1 MMLLFMGL
9 CSRVV
14 VFLFGLVFVM
24 LIVEVDLA
32 DCGGDVRNYISWE
45 DLMVDEQRLVLK
57 KNNIYNHNEF
67 RVIVVDQN
75 GNGHSKTVQGAVDL
89 VPDWNKHRVK
99 IYIFPG
105 IYRERVFVPI
115 TKPYVSFIGRRNLT
129 AGPVIT
135 WNSKSSDR
143 GPNGQTLGTYGSAT
157 VAIESDFF
165 CATGVTFENT
175 VVASAGGKGMQAVA
189 LRVDSDKAMFYRVKI
204 RGTQD
209 TLLDNTGTHYFYRCL
224 IEGKVDFIFGS
235 AKSLYKKCRLQSI
248 AENYGAI
255 AAHHRDSPFK
265 DTGFSFVGCSIR
277 GTGSVYLGRAW
288 ADYSRVIYS
297 NCRMDDIIIP
307 EGWSEWDHPEREKT
321 AVFGEYMCYGK
332 GADRKQRVPWSKSLS
347 YEEAKPFLDI
357 NFINGNQWLRL

>member
-1 MMLLFMGL
+1 MGL

-14 VFLFGLVFVM
+14 VILLGLVFVM

-32 DCGGDVRNYISWE
+32 ECGKGDDVRNYISWE
-45 DLMVDEQRLVLK
+45 DLMVDEERLVLRK
-57 KNNIYNHNEF
+57 SNVYNQNEV

-115 TKPYVSFIGRRNLT
+115 TKPYVSFIGRRNHT

-143 GPNGQTLGTYGSAT
+143 GPNGQALGTYGSAT
-157 VAIESDFF
+157 VAVESDFF
-165 CATGVTFENT
+165 CATRVTFENT
-175 VVASAGGKGMQAVA
+175 VVASAGGTGMQAVA

-204 RGTQD
+204 KGTQD

-235 AKSLYKKCRLQSI
+235 AKSLYEKCRLQSL

-255 AAHHRDSPFK
+255 AAHHRDSPFQ

-297 NCRMDDIIIP
+297 NCHMDDIINP
-307 EGWSEWDHPEREKT
+307 EGWSEWDHPERKKT
-321 AVFGEYMCYGK
+321 AVFGEYKCYGK
-332 GADRKQRVPWSKSLS
+332 GADRTQRVPWSKSLS
-347 YEEAKPFLDI
+347 YGEAKPFLDI